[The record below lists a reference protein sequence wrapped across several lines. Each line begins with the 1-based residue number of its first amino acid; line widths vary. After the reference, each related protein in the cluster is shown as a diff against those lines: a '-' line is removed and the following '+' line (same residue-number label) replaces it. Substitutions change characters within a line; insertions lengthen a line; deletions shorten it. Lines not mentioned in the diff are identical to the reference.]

1 MTDSRKKILC
11 IGTVSER
18 KNQIQIVNAV
28 NLMNEEER
36 KALQNVFLGED
47 DKGMFRKEI
56 SNANC
61 GEALIFAGKVTLREM
76 ETYYQK
82 AFGTITTSYNEGFG
96 LTVIEG
102 YSKGI
107 PALFFSDLDS
117 ADDLYSPDV
126 AISIKA
132 RTNKALKD
140 AIIKF
145 VNCNWNKN
153 LIVDFAQRFSMKPV
167 FDKYV
172 DMYNEINYLNEEIIQ
187 KNKNCIFYYNL
198 FKRYKKERTCIY
210 ELVVFISWQC
220 FIGKQLPF

>member
-28 NLMNEEER
+28 KLMNEEEK
-36 KALQNVFLGED
+36 KALQIVFLGED
-47 DKGMFRKEI
+47 DKGMLRKEI

-61 GEALIFAGKVTLREM
+61 GEALLFAGKVTLKEM
-76 ETYYQK
+76 ETFYQN
-82 AFGTITTSYNEGFG
+82 AFGTITTSYNDGFG

-117 ADDLYSPDV
+117 ANDLYSPDV

-132 RTNKALKD
+132 RTDRALKD
-140 AIIKF
+140 AIIEF

-153 LIVDFAQRFSMKPV
+153 LIIDFAQRFSMKPV

-172 DMYNEINYLNEEIIQ
+172 YMYNEIN
-187 KNKNCIFYYNL
+187 
-198 FKRYKKERTCIY
+198 
-210 ELVVFISWQC
+210 VV
-220 FIGKQLPF
+220 